1 MQFYA
6 SCHISRI
13 FCRNHTTV
21 SKWLKGSELC
31 KLRLITKW
39 SYVVFHKTFKRQEC
53 CQVILK
59 DIWNSSKSFRVTVNR
74 QLSVMLI
81 LYLGTAWWKS
91 SPIKSHCF
99 IFASLFLKKKRACS
113 LQSKYNCCV
122 TALMWSIKW
131 SNPST
136 QLKDNLM
143 FQ

>member
-13 FCRNHTTV
+13 FCRNHTTI

-81 LYLGTAWWKS
+81 LYLGRAWWKS
-91 SPIKSHCF
+91 SPRKSHCF
-99 IFASLFLKKKRACS
+99 IFASLFLIKKKGLLFAIKIQLLCDS
-113 LQSKYNCCV
+113 FDVEYKMVKSKY
-122 TALMWSIKW
+122 TAEL
-131 SNPST
+131 
-136 QLKDNLM
+136 
-143 FQ
+143 